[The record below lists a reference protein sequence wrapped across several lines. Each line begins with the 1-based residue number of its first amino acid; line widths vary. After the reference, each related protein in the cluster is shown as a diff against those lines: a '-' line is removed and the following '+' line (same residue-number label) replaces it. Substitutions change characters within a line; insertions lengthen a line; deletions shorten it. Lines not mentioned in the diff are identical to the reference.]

1 MPNCNSQ
8 ASTMTKY
15 LQPIA
20 ILNALSLPQL
30 SNASYPSFI
39 ILPQSHRRQSCSST
53 TTAQLSSRTLIETAT
68 SFPPPTVF
76 SNKIEQFIKSDVLVQ
91 IERTAQNERRIS
103 GQLTLNHIHDD
114 TDDINED
121 DLIGM
126 SDLWNIL
133 TDYNNLSTHVPNLV
147 ESQIINARGSYN
159 RNSKNTFDVK
169 SSKYIHET
177 KMKPGPRIYQ
187 RGAQRIWGFEF
198 GADLTM
204 DMRESVI
211 DYTAQHP
218 TIRRKCI
225 LDFQCVSSQF
235 FSQFDGSWIVEES
248 NEPSIHGV
256 ATTTTVKYVVDV
268 RPKGFVPVAALEW
281 RIKEDVPTNMLGI
294 VNAARGRQSK
304 FVTPN
309 GDFRDNDG
317 AQATID
323 WYKDETLS
331 MYL

>member
-1 MPNCNSQ
+1 MLNCNSNLFQQ
-8 ASTMTKY
+8 ASTMTQY
-15 LQPIA
+15 LQSIA
-20 ILNALSLPQL
+20 ILNALLFLPRL
-30 SNASYPSFI
+30 SNASSPAFV
-39 ILPQSHRRQSCSST
+39 ILPQPHQRQSCST
-53 TTAQLSSRTLIETAT
+53 TSTAQFSSRTLIEMAP
-68 SFPPPTVF
+68 SLPPNSF
-76 SNKIEQFIKSDVLVQ
+76 SNKIEQFVKSNVLVQ

-103 GQLTLNHIHDD
+103 GELTLNHIYDD
-114 TDDINED
+114 TDEED
-121 DLIGM
+121 DIIGM

-147 ESQIINARGSYN
+147 ESQIMNERGGYN
-159 RNSKNTFDVK
+159 RRFNAFDINSK
-169 SSKYIHET
+169 KYIREMKT
-177 KMKPGPRIYQ
+177 KPGPRIYQ

-218 TIRRKCI
+218 TIRRKCV

-235 FSQFDGSWIVEES
+235 FSQFDGSWIVEEL
-248 NEPSIHGV
+248 NEPSIHGG
-256 ATTTTVKYVVDV
+256 ATTTKVKYVVDV

-294 VNAARGRQSK
+294 VNAARTRHSK
-304 FVTPN
+304 FVASN
-309 GDFRDNDG
+309 RIFRDNG
-317 AQATID
+317 AKATID